1 MTILIKQAKFN
12 AERMVTVEVKKKFV
26 LHMLF

>member
-1 MTILIKQAKFN
+1 MTVLIKQAKFN
-12 AERMVTVEVKKKFV
+12 AERMATIEVKKFV